1 MAVINKS
8 LRLWFSFFFKYWMQV
23 IHFDGCII
31 VEMSWLGRSSWLNLW
46 KIIESRWIW
55 MNFLLVFPVGSWVK
69 KRRAVKPVTSLAI
82 GHVLLLPL
90 LRCVKVASPKYFK
103 NLKFH
108 LNSSERTQ
116 PNYGQVLENA
126 PKSPNRILEGS
137 HRSYFFCSFKY
148 QKQFK
153 KLSSYVKY
161 FHHLPTHEIDW
172 SIGWLFGTFPGQNL
186 ISICINWT

>member
-1 MAVINKS
+1 MIQ
-8 LRLWFSFFFKYWMQV
+8 FFFKYWMQV
-23 IHFDGCII
+23 IHFNGCII

-55 MNFLLVFPVGSWVK
+55 TNFLLVFPVGSWVK

-137 HRSYFFCSFKY
+137 HRSYFFVLLNIKSNLKNCHRTWNTFTICPRTKS
-148 QKQFK
+148 
-153 KLSSYVKY
+153 
-161 FHHLPTHEIDW
+161 IDRSVDYLEHFRVRTW
-172 SIGWLFGTFPGQNL
+172 FRFASTEPNV
-186 ISICINWT
+186 T